1 VNAFL
6 QSNQSLSKLL
16 EHLEQ
21 NSTAGRRRQLQNQF
35 NKNIIGTYMRKISF
49 IPAVIFCMLFQS
61 ISLAQDKVIPLYSC
75 EIPNS
80 KKIPLSYQE
89 INDST
94 SGYFTKISVPTITVF
109 TPEKGKENGT
119 AVIIFPG
126 GGYRVVVD
134 EGEVFA
140 KAFNSYGITV
150 FVVKYRLPSDEIMQN
165 KSSGPLQDA
174 QMAIKLVRMNAKEY
188 NIDADKIGFV
198 GLSAGGH
205 LATTEATHPNSILID
220 NQEKINLRPDFM
232 ILLYPVISF
241 TQSQVSGTI
250 TKLLGSNPSED
261 SLNFF
266 SNEKYVTANTP
277 PTFLLHA
284 GDDTRVSVKHS
295 LLFYEALQ
303 NAKVNAEFHILQ
315 NGGHAFALEHPTRG
329 DKWFHWCID
338 WLNENGFGI
347 QPKKR
352 N

>member
-1 VNAFL
+1 MKKSIL
-6 QSNQSLSKLL
+6 KLL
-16 EHLEQ
+16 GATFFFIFQ
-21 NSTAGRRRQLQNQF
+21 
-35 NKNIIGTYMRKISF
+35 ISSF
-49 IPAVIFCMLFQS
+49 
-61 ISLAQDKVIPLYSC
+61 AQHKLIPLYSG

-80 KKIPLSYQE
+80 KKTPASYQE
-89 INDST
+89 IKDTT
-94 SGYFTKISVPTITVF
+94 SGYFTKVSVPTLSVF

-119 AVIIFPG
+119 AVIIFPS

-134 EGEVFA
+134 EGETFA
-140 KAFNSYGITV
+140 KAFNSYGITA
-150 FVVKYRLPSDEIMQN
+150 FVLKYRLPSDEIMYN
-165 KSSGPLQDA
+165 KNLGPLQDA
-174 QMAIKLVRMNAKEY
+174 QMAIKLVRMHAKEY
-188 NIDADKIGFV
+188 NIDTTKVGFV

-205 LATTEATHPNSILID
+205 VATTEATHLNSILI
-220 NQEKINLRPDFM
+220 NNHEKINLRPDFM

-241 TQSQVSGTI
+241 KQSQVSGTI
-250 TKLLGSNPSED
+250 AKLLGPTPSED

-266 SNEKYVTANTP
+266 SSEKHVTANTP

-303 NAKVNAEFHILQ
+303 NAKVNSEFHVLQ
-315 NGGHAFALEHPTRG
+315 NGDHAFALEHPTRG

-347 QPKKR
+347 QAKKQ